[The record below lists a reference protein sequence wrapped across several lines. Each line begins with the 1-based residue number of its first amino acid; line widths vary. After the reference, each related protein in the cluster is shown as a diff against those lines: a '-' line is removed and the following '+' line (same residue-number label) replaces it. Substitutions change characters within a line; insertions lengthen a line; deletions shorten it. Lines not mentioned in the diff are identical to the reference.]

1 MFYNYYTDLTT
12 DVGCAP
18 TSTETPGSNAW
29 IELEVMGDTVMEPNL
44 DNIFSILEKD
54 THASAQQK
62 EKDIYASAEQNVLE
76 FNYNGDELAL
86 YRITHHTFVLNKVY
100 NLRYLS
106 KTVRFYKLRV
116 PTSKF

>member
-86 YRITHHTFVLNKVY
+86 YHPSHVC
-100 NLRYLS
+100 S
-106 KTVRFYKLRV
+106 K
-116 PTSKF
+116 